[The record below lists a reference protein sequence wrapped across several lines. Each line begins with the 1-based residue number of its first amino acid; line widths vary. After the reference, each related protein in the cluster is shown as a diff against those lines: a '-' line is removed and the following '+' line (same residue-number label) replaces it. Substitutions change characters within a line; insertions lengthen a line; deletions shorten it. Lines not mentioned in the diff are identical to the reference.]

1 MISRASENI
10 KNKLKQNEGLSL
22 KPYQTTYQHKGKTYV
37 DKPTIGYGNTQY
49 ENGVDVSI
57 NDLPITPQRAE
68 QLFNNIFSQ
77 FEIKVRNGYNGY
89 NLNQNQFDA
98 LCHYVYNTGSFDNE
112 FKHFTTNNIK
122 NNITNDELVIYW
134 SNKKIFS
141 KTGVLIEVLVP
152 RRKYEVN
159 LFISGNQNN
168 ASSVT
173 TTTPNTQPSDSTV
186 QDEPK
191 AQDAYIINTTSQ
203 SLQDFITNYNILLT
217 DTEVLNYKNNS
228 ASILKSYTTA
238 QGAQYNQVA
247 NTNLI
252 GIGAKVA
259 VPLNKIKSKSIY
271 TINQTI
277 IANIDYNTFIES
289 EIKRLINNPKYAK
302 LNIDNSNQSTG
313 SVFKRQDALSVWL
326 WCKSVDDGS
335 GKLVN
340 ITDYVESIST
350 TSAKDGGNFSI
361 SLPHITYKRVD
372 GLFEIPVQNYTD
384 GNQSNFISKN
394 STHVSVP
401 TNTFQLKADRTL
413 VDKSSQAGDYIWKR
427 NPDYFQN
434 LIQNNDLIFIKL
446 EKIGSDES
454 RDFEIDNSKN
464 DFIDPK
470 ELYYGVFDMIGL
482 CDICSESGSAENS
495 NIGISLTGRDLSKL
509 LIDDGTYFFPVEF
522 AAKNSEQIIKNSS
535 SAKSAARLM
544 INPSNLNDKGHENY
558 SFATDGGIVPDLQF
572 NFDKTQTIEE
582 WLTFIFSQLTNID
595 ICVDALFDS
604 YPDKSFIISK
614 DDTELQNGNIVYK
627 RIKANGIWQDVK
639 LIIDKTIANRRVA
652 DTSLAFDTGS
662 LLNLIRKVAQ
672 EPWVEILMD
681 TYGNKYYFS
690 FRKPPFSYESI
701 VSNKCIDI
709 FEDDV
714 MAQGLEFSSEIYT
727 WYKLNPFN
735 SIFGNDDNAG
745 FLTLF
750 PAVMFP
756 EYMEIWGS
764 KILEVTSNYLDFD
777 ASVSDLSDTNLENIK
792 KQALEDLDWLI
803 ETNCYLPFTRTG
815 TITIKPDRRIKKGMC
830 IRNYG
835 TGEIF
840 YVDSVVQTRTYMET
854 VDGVTVLKVSRG
866 MVEEYLDKYFKII
879 NLRKNGNTTDAWKV
893 NQDVFKFFLKRAQY
907 D

>member
-1 MISRASENI
+1 MITRASDNI
-10 KNKLKQNEGLSL
+10 KNKLKQSEGLSL
-22 KPYQTTYQHKGKTYV
+22 KPYQTTYKHNGKTYV

-49 ENGVDVSI
+49 ENGVHVAMSDS
-57 NDLPITPQRAE
+57 DITLQRAN
-68 QLFNNIFSQ
+68 QLFNNIFST
-77 FEIKVRNGYNGY
+77 FEIIVRRGYTGY
-89 NLNQNQFDA
+89 DLNQNQFDA

-112 FKHFTTNNIK
+112 FKHFTTNNLK
-122 NNITNDELVIYW
+122 NSITNDELIIYW

-141 KTGVLIEVLVP
+141 KSGVLIEALVP

-159 LFISGNQNN
+159 LFISNKQNN
-168 ASSVT
+168 AASVT
-173 TTTPNTQPSDSTV
+173 VSTPNTQPFNSTT
-186 QDEPK
+186 QDIPK
-191 AQDAYIINTTSQ
+191 PQDAYIINTLSQ
-203 SLQDFITNYNILLT
+203 SLQEFINNYNILLT
-217 DTEVLNYKNNS
+217 PEEVLNYKTNS
-228 ASILKSYTTA
+228 ASILKSYNTSES
-238 QGAQYNQVA
+238 AQYNKIA
-247 NTNLI
+247 NINLI
-252 GIGAKVA
+252 GNGAKVA
-259 VPLNKIKSKSIY
+259 IPLNKIKSKSIY
-271 TINQTI
+271 TINQTLI
-277 IANIDYNTFIES
+277 SNTDYNAFIES

-302 LNIDNSNQSTG
+302 INLNNSNESIG

-326 WCKSVDDGS
+326 WCKSIDDGS
-335 GKLVN
+335 GRLVD
-340 ITDYVESIST
+340 ISDYVENIST
-350 TSAKDGGNFSI
+350 TSAKDGGNFTI
-361 SLPHITYKRVD
+361 SLPHITYERVD
-372 GLFEIPVQNYTD
+372 GIFQIPVQNYID
-384 GNQSNFISKN
+384 SNKDNFISKN
-394 STHVSVP
+394 STHKSVP
-401 TNTFQLKADRTL
+401 TNTFQLKADRSL
-413 VDKSSQAGDYIWKR
+413 VDKSSQAGDSVWKR
-427 NPDYFQN
+427 NADYFQN
-434 LIQNNDLIFIKL
+434 LIQNNDLIFIKF
-446 EKIGSDES
+446 EKIGSDAS
-454 RDFEIDNSKN
+454 RDLDNSKD
-464 DFIDPK
+464 DFIDSK
-470 ELYYGVFDMIGL
+470 ELYDGIFDMIGL
-482 CDICSESGSAENS
+482 CDICSEYGVAENS

-535 SAKSAARLM
+535 SSKSAARLM
-544 INPSNLNDKGHENY
+544 ISPSKVNDKGYENY
-558 SFATDGGIVPDLQF
+558 NYAADGGIIPDLQF
-572 NFDKTQTIEE
+572 NFDNTQTIEE

-595 ICVDALFDS
+595 ICVDTLFNA

-627 RIKANGIWQDVK
+627 RIKANGIWQGVK

-662 LLNLIRKVAQ
+662 LLNIIRKVAQ

-681 TYGNKYYFS
+681 TFGNKYYFS

-701 VSNKCIDI
+701 ISNKCIDI

-714 MAQGLEFSSEIYT
+714 LAHSIEFSNEIYT

-777 ASVSDLSDTNLENIK
+777 ASVSDLSDVNLENIK

-815 TITIKPDRRIKKGMC
+815 TITIKPDRRIKKGMS

-840 YVDSVVQTRTYMET
+840 YVDSIVQTRSYMDV

-866 MVEEYLDKYFKII
+866 MVEEHLDKYFKII
-879 NLRKNGNTTDAWKV
+879 NLRKNGDLPSNSQAS
-893 NQDVFKFFLKRAQY
+893 FKTAPIRRSGCFFINS
-907 D
+907 